1 MPRSLPQKTDQVR
14 VLMTRTEKELIAGR
28 ATRLGLS
35 MSDFILRVALGAI
48 ESGHERSLVSSSLGS
63 GEPVASDEGEAF

>member
-1 MPRSLPQKTDQVR
+1 MPRSQPQKTDQVR
-14 VLMTRTEKELIAGR
+14 VLMTRTEKDLIAGR

-48 ESGHERSLVSSSLGS
+48 ESGTERDLVASSLGS
-63 GEPVASDEGEAF
+63 GETLRSEEGGPF